1 MDFTEIALAKIKHLR
16 TSSPSTPE
24 IIPKIPPYPDEIKKR
39 FPEATAKHE
48 SDWEQWR
55 VKACLAITGGSAAP

>member
-1 MDFTEIALAKIKHLR
+1 MAFTDAALAKIKHLR

-48 SDWEQWR
+48 ADWESWR
-55 VKACLAITGGSAAP
+55 VKANLAITGGSGTP